1 MNNIY
6 LQEIKKQLGDKR
18 GKSKK
23 SISET
28 EKLNNKENIT
38 IEKDLKW
45 GKRYRS
51 LFNKMLNGFALCRLL
66 TDKEGNPIDYI
77 FLEVNRAFEKI
88 NSMKKEEVIN
98 KKVSEVFGFKDIPD
112 LEKYAQVALQGKK
125 KLFETHIPRYGKYFK
140 VASYSPRKG
149 YFVTIFEDIT
159 RRKKAEEKTRELNKK
174 LNLLLEQR
182 TKELIKEQNYTNYLL
197 ENSPDF
203 QVNLSTKG
211 KILGMNRAC
220 EKILRKKKEELIG
233 SSIYR
238 YLPQEE
244 IKKVIDKILNEKQV
258 KNFEITINIPEKES
272 LIYDLSGAI
281 FIDLQGKVGIYLS
294 GRDITERRKL
304 QQELKELNQN
314 LEKKVI
320 ERTKELKRTQKQLIQ
335 SEKLSILGQ
344 LAANIAHEIR
354 NPLTIMSLSVQHVAR
369 KSYNDFQK
377 EKLQTIKKNID
388 RINKIIQGL
397 LNFSRP
403 SRSIFTYE
411 DINKVLLRLEPALGN
426 INQKNIR
433 IIKKFNSSIPKL
445 WINSDRL
452 EQVFINLALNAM
464 RAMKEGGELYISTDY
479 DSKREGILIK
489 FRDTGCGIAEENFK
503 KIFLPFFTTHKDGT
517 GLGLSI
523 CQMIINEHKGDIS
536 VESKIGKGTVFTI
549 FLPLEKRKVRQKDE
563 QG

>member
-1 MNNIY
+1 LNNIY
-6 LQEIKKQLGDKR
+6 LQEIKKQLVDKR
-18 GKSKK
+18 GKAKK

-28 EKLNNKENIT
+28 EKLNNKENMT
-38 IEKDLKW
+38 IEKDLKL

-51 LFNKMLNGFALCRLL
+51 LFNKMLSGFALCRLL
-66 TDKEGNPIDYI
+66 TDKEDNPIDYI

-88 NSMKKEEVIN
+88 NSMKKGEVIN

-125 KLFETHIPRYGKYFK
+125 KVFETHIPRYSKYFK
-140 VASYSPRKG
+140 IASYSPRKG

-159 RRKKAEEKTRELNKK
+159 RRKKAEEKIQELNKK

-182 TKELIKEQNYTNYLL
+182 TKELIKEQNYANYLL
-197 ENSPDF
+197 EISPDF
-203 QVNLSTKG
+203 QVNLNTKG
-211 KILGMNRAC
+211 KIMGMNRAC
-220 EKILRKKKEELIG
+220 EKILGKKKEELIG

-238 YLPQEE
+238 YLPKEE
-244 IKKVIDKILNEKQV
+244 IKKIIDRVLNEKQV

-272 LIYDLSGAI
+272 LICDLSGAI

-304 QQELKELNQN
+304 QQELKDLNQN
-314 LEKKVI
+314 LEKKVT

-354 NPLTIMSLSVQHVAR
+354 NPLTTMSLSVQHVAR

-397 LNFSRP
+397 LTFSRP

-426 INQKNIR
+426 INQKNIK

-445 WINSDRL
+445 WVNSDRL
-452 EQVFINLALNAM
+452 EQVFTNLTLNAM
-464 RAMKEGGELYISTDY
+464 RAMKEGGELYVSTDY
-479 DSKREGILIK
+479 DSKREGLLIK

-503 KIFLPFFTTHKDGT
+503 KIFLPFFTTYKDGT

-549 FLPLEKRKVRQKDE
+549 FLPLEKRKVRQKNE
-563 QG
+563 QV